1 MARLFLF
8 ASQVCF
14 CCVIAVFAPSCYAP
28 SRSPYPKSPVIAE
41 VRFDW
46 STHDRRAPGSDNW
59 PVTWA
64 DNDHLY
70 TSWGDGGGFGGTNRD
85 GRVSLGVARIEGG
98 AGDYRG
104 INVWGGKEAENK
116 AIFDGKSYGILS
128 LDSILY
134 MWVSP
139 GSDAKNYEEARLY
152 QSVNHGASWTAAN
165 WAFDKEDGVILPTFL
180 QFGKDYRD
188 ARDEFVYIYA
198 SHYKPETFSV
208 RDKLRVQR
216 PGEIAL
222 IRIPKTKIMDRT
234 SYEFFRG
241 LDAGQNPQWTKDP
254 QSRRPAFEDPNGVG
268 WNTSVSHNRGI
279 GRYFL
284 ITEHTNSAAGNIGI
298 FDAPQPWGP
307 WTTVMYSGAF
317 GEPNIE
323 ATSFFWN
330 FSNKWTSADGKNFTL
345 VFTGS
350 KSNDSW
356 NTVRGAFSLVSGGT
370 DEPL

>member
-1 MARLFLF
+1 MARFFFNLSSAGSRLFLLF
-8 ASQVCF
+8 LTLSCAEPVRPPYSQ
-14 CCVIAVFAPSCYAP
+14 
-28 SRSPYPKSPVIAE
+28 SPVIVD

-64 DNDHLY
+64 DNDHQY

-85 GRVSLGVARIEGG
+85 GRVSLGIARIEGG

-104 INVWGGKEAENK
+104 INVWGGKEPENK
-116 AIFDGKSYGILS
+116 ATFDGKSYGILS
-128 LDSILY
+128 VDSILY
-134 MWVSP
+134 IWVSP
-139 GSDAKNYEEARLY
+139 GSDAKNYEESRLY
-152 QSVNHGASWTAAN
+152 QSANHGASWTAAN
-165 WAFDKEDGVILPTFL
+165 WAFVKADGVTLPTFL

-188 ARDEFVYIYA
+188 ARDDFVYIYA
-198 SHYKPETFSV
+198 SQYKPGTFSV
-208 RDKLRVQR
+208 RDQLRVQR
-216 PGEIAL
+216 PGEIGL
-222 IRIPKTKIMDRT
+222 MRIPKTKIMDRT

-241 LDAGQNPQWTKDP
+241 FDAEQNPQWTKDP

-268 WNTSVSHNRGI
+268 WNTSASHNRGI

-307 WTTVMYSGAF
+307 WTTVLYTSAF
-317 GEPNIE
+317 GSPQVE

-330 FSNKWTSADGKNFTL
+330 FSNKWTSDDGKKFTL
-345 VFTGS
+345 VFTGT
-350 KSNDSW
+350 KGNDSW
-356 NTVRGAFSLVSGGT
+356 NTVRGTFSLAGEGT
-370 DEPL
+370 